1 MSAKIPC
8 LRGYILLYTNISYL
22 YFQEQCSIGYLFQVR
37 FGQKYRYGEQG
48 THGTVHGYVGAALGY
63 VGKVLGTV
71 PM

>member
-1 MSAKIPC
+1 MELVELVKLVDLIKLVKAEYS
-8 LRGYILLYTNISYL
+8 
-22 YFQEQCSIGYLFQVR
+22 QEQCSIGYLFQVR

>member
-1 MSAKIPC
+1 M
-8 LRGYILLYTNISYL
+8 YIFIHMRVHLYIYII

-71 PM
+71 PI

>member
-1 MSAKIPC
+1 MSS
-8 LRGYILLYTNISYL
+8 LYLLCSLITAIVFF